1 MNNPLAKAILVC
13 CCTLLLLTACK
24 QDADAGESVTL
35 TIAGVIPDLFRME
48 YGQQME
54 INGKTLQLELVPYEE
69 LPRTGDLPEQ
79 VEQIYNAHS
88 PDIVFFS
95 GAHNLPGLIEAG
107 YLLALDHYMKDQQE
121 DTASIAAIV
130 MDKLRAAGDGQIY
143 AWPTTFSTEALFYN
157 RALFD
162 RYNVPYPSEQLSWPE
177 LLSLVKQLSNREPEG
192 QESFYPLLAPGFN
205 EPDEKVF
212 RLIYNAGRA
221 EGLQIV
227 HPATLN
233 VTADSDSWRALWS
246 LFIDAFR
253 EGVISNEA
261 YAEPE
266 EDSAV
271 SGITFEEKYRLF
283 LEGKAAM
290 AQGDPSLLYMLAGQ
304 DELPWGISRQ
314 PGSEQLYLQVTD
326 MYGINPNSAHK
337 DEAWALLSYL
347 NSEESVKK
355 KTGIRAGQVGAYIA
369 SLPVRASVM
378 EQALSQD
385 LSPFYDQRPASVGVY
400 EEVGFPP
407 QVYETVKEQMML
419 QIAAVLREER
429 TIDQAVEELQ
439 AVLETSA
446 GGWSDAK

>member
-1 MNNPLAKAILVC
+1 MNNPIVQTILIC
-13 CCTLLLLTACK
+13 CCAVLLLTACK
-24 QDADAGESVTL
+24 QDAGTSEPVTL
-35 TIAGVIPDLFRME
+35 TIAGVIPDLFRAE
-48 YGQQME
+48 YGQQRE
-54 INGKTLQLELVPYEE
+54 LNGKSIQLELVPYEE
-69 LPRTGDLPEQ
+69 LPRTGDYPAQ

-107 YLLALDHYMKDQQE
+107 YLLSLDRYMKDQEE
-121 DTASIAAIV
+121 DTSSIAAVV

-143 AWPTTFSTEALFYN
+143 AWPTTFSAEVLFYN

-162 RYNVPYPSEQLSWPE
+162 RYNVPYPSEQLSWQE

-192 QESFYPLLAPGFN
+192 QESVYPLLAPGFN
-205 EPDEKVF
+205 EPDEKLF

-227 HPATLN
+227 HPASLN
-233 VTADSDSWRALWS
+233 VTADSDSWRGLWS

-271 SGITFEEKYRLF
+271 PGITFEEKYRLF

-290 AQGDPSLLYMLAGQ
+290 VQGDPSLLYMLAGQ
-304 DELPWGISRQ
+304 DELTWGISRQ

-326 MYGINPNSAHK
+326 MYGINSNSAHK

-347 NSEESVKK
+347 NGGESVRT
-355 KTGIRAGQVGAYIA
+355 KTGIQAGQVGAYIS
-369 SLPVRASVM
+369 SLPARVSIM
-378 EQALSQD
+378 EQALSLD

-400 EEVGFPP
+400 EEIGVPP

-419 QIAAVLREER
+419 QIAAVLREEK
-429 TIDQAVEELQ
+429 TIEQALRELQ
-439 AVLETSA
+439 AVLEASA
-446 GGWSDAK
+446 SGWSNA